1 MEQQKSKNNKNC
13 QNVGDTNNE
22 NVEMFQ
28 EATLRNAATICSP
41 AGDWGLSHL
50 ASNFWTIWSVLP
62 RVKHA
67 NVHFSF
73 PTRSK
78 VYVFCRLLVCL
89 H

>member
-50 ASNFWTIWSVLP
+50 ASNF
-62 RVKHA
+62 
-67 NVHFSF
+67 
-73 PTRSK
+73 
-78 VYVFCRLLVCL
+78 
-89 H
+89 